1 VAAEKVNY
9 RGFKLYEGTTLSI
22 NLQAEQR
29 PDMLERARERQE
41 GIAFSSHQT
50 RAACLRWLC
59 WRWLPAQRRLIQCR
73 DRSTRLL
80 HVRSWPIRPLRR
92 RARLSSIRVVT
103 FCTWY
108 RAADKRS
115 VTGSALDLGGRVR
128 LPFTPNR
135 NGRTGTHPPK
145 CYRETRPQRTHDAT
159 TERSCPAATEN
170 PRGAPAL
177 YLWQG
182 NKDTLYRIHG
192 TNEPWTIGQ
201 KVSSGCIRM
210 TNDDVTDLYTRT
222 RIGTKVVVLGTA
234 AATASTQ

>member
-1 VAAEKVNY
+1 MAAEKVNY
-9 RGFKLYEGTTLSI
+9 RGFKLYEDTTLSI

-108 RAADKRS
+108 RAADSDPLRGRRWQGRIWVGAFGYHS
-115 VTGSALDLGGRVR
+115 HQTGMAGLVPTR
-128 LPFTPNR
+128 R
-135 NGRTGTHPPK
+135 N
-145 CYRETRPQRTHDAT
+145 
-159 TERSCPAATEN
+159 ATEK
-170 PRGAPAL
+170 PDLREHMTQL
-177 YLWQG
+177 Q
-182 NKDTLYRIHG
+182 
-192 TNEPWTIGQ
+192 
-201 KVSSGCIRM
+201 SG
-210 TNDDVTDLYTRT
+210 
-222 RIGTKVVVLGTA
+222 LGMPGGH
-234 AATASTQ
+234 

>member
-1 VAAEKVNY
+1 MTQLNA
-9 RGFKLYEGTTLSI
+9 LSCP
-22 NLQAEQR
+22 LR
-29 PDMLERARERQE
+29 LKMLERARERQE

-59 WRWLPAQRRLIQCR
+59 WRWLPAQRRLTQCR

-115 VTGSALDLGGRVR
+115 VTGSALAGKDLGGRVR

-159 TERSCPAATEN
+159 TERSGNARRPLKTRAA
-170 PRGAPAL
+170 PGL
-177 YLWQG
+177 C
-182 NKDTLYRIHG
+182 I
-192 TNEPWTIGQ
+192 
-201 KVSSGCIRM
+201 SGRA
-210 TNDDVTDLYTRT
+210 T
-222 RIGTKVVVLGTA
+222 RIRYIESTA
-234 AATASTQ
+234 PTSRGPLARTYHPVASA